1 MRLDIDARLRRLQR
15 RTSALSVSATL
26 GAILLAILV
35 VQVARLGWAMV
46 TPIGRF
52 GDWQA
57 APAIS
62 RDTAASA
69 LTSFDPFFRLNR
81 QAASAT
87 SVVTS
92 LQLTLFGTRMDD
104 ASGRGSAIIAT
115 SDGVQNSY
123 SVGDEIVA
131 GVRLKE
137 VAFDHVT
144 IDRGGAAEDLFI
156 VQPSGSA
163 GATPV
168 ATTESKAPAPLVTDT
183 ADGAG
188 VSVSDLRAAIGFIPR
203 IDGGRVTGL
212 AVRPQG
218 ASGLFQKLGFRNGD
232 VITQVNG
239 HPVSGGD
246 EVQNAAVGLAKGGNL
261 SVSVER
267 GAEILPLVISV
278 KGQ

>member
-15 RTSALSVSATL
+15 RIPALSVSATL
-26 GAILLAILV
+26 GTILLAMLV

-52 GDWQA
+52 GDWRV

-62 RDTAASA
+62 RDTAASV
-69 LTSFDPFFRLNR
+69 LTGFDPFFRLNR
-81 QAASAT
+81 QPASAT
-87 SVVTS
+87 GVVTS
-92 LQLTLFGTRMDD
+92 LQLTLFGTRLDD

-115 SDGVQNSY
+115 PDGVQNSY

-163 GATPV
+163 DAAPV
-168 ATTESKAPAPLVTDT
+168 ATSQNSVPASLVTD
-183 ADGAG
+183 APNGAG
-188 VSVSDLRAAIGFIPR
+188 VSTSDLRAAIGFIPR

-218 ASGLFQKLGFRNGD
+218 ESGLFQKLGFRGGD

-246 EVQNAAVGLAKGGNL
+246 EVQNAAAGLAKGGNL